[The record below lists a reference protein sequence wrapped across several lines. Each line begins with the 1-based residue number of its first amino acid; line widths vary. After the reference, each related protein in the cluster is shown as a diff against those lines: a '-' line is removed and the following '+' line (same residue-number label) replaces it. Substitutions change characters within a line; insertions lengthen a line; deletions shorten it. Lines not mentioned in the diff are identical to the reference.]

1 MFTTGPETVT
11 VDVREDDA
19 DTVVAVDETIGL
31 VTTVV
36 VVLVIVSVCVAV
48 TGGSCVVVETVVIV
62 LVTTLVDTTVLGCT
76 TVVVT
81 GDPDGKPLLATSPAP
96 VLSRQLPPLQPR
108 AFPCTLTMGE
118 VWKPARFSP
127 MF

>member
-81 GDPDGKPLLATSPAP
+81 GDPDGKPLLATSPSASAITTAP
-96 VLSRQLPPLQPR
+96 TTPAASFPLYSDN
-108 AFPCTLTMGE
+108 G
-118 VWKPARFSP
+118 
-127 MF
+127 